1 MDEAVLGGTDFNIH
15 KLMINNQDKTEW
27 KKSSPLKTY
36 SKKITPSN
44 DGKSRYGRSHK
55 PRLSGDF
62 LSTDKKVS
70 QYLRIDVD
78 NQMHYFKASPY
89 AVQKTPNRSPPTG
102 TPRRGRP
109 PKAISLLKH
118 ENRIHNLS
126 EYTIR
131 PSLPVKNIKDIEA
144 PVPTSTETL
153 PVPDQLL
160 VPKEEQFSDS
170 EEFINDGDW
179 NVGDLAWA
187 CVGGFPYWPCAIT
200 KDPIELCFKKMKGMF
215 YYFSKTVANFR

>member
-1 MDEAVLGGTDFNIH
+1 MEEAVLGGTDFNIH

-36 SKKITPSN
+36 SKKTTPTN

-89 AVQKTPNRSPPTG
+89 AVQKTPIKSPPVG
-102 TPRRGRP
+102 TPGKRGRK
-109 PKAISLLKH
+109 PKALTLLKQ
-118 ENRIHNLS
+118 ENRLSHNLS
-126 EYTIR
+126 DFNVKT
-131 PSLPVKNIKDIEA
+131 SHPVTNINDIEA

-153 PVPDQLL
+153 PLPDQLI
-160 VPKEEQFSDS
+160 VPKDEQYSDS
-170 EEFINDGDW
+170 EELINDGDW

-200 KDPIELCFKKMKGMF
+200 KDPVELCFKKVKSKLF
-215 YYFSKTVANFR
+215 YLYIV